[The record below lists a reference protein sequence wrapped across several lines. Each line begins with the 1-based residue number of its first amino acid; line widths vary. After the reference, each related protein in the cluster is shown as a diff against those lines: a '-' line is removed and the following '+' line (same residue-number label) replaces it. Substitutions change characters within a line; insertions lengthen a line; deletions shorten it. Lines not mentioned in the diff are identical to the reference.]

1 MKTPTHLNALR
12 AFEATA
18 RLGSFKA
25 AADEIGVTPEAV
37 GQLVRT
43 LESYLDIQL
52 FHRSRGGKRLTPT
65 KEALEV
71 LPSLSEAFR
80 SLGSI
85 TDKLKGL
92 SRSNVVTLSSSP
104 SVMAKWLLLLLPGF
118 LSENSELDVR
128 LDMTDRVLDLSSGE
142 ADIAIRYGQEVSSA
156 GLNVI
161 ELVSDEKL
169 FPVCCPRLLEEH
181 PEVAELDGLLQQT
194 LIRDATMTNPR
205 YPGWSEWFE
214 KAANV
219 NGSSEKVNREKVD
232 SKKVSNAKLDA
243 GHYLEVNASLAAIEM
258 AKMSQGVALA
268 REYLVRSEIANGSLV
283 NLYPGCAIST
293 SWNYYIV
300 TRKDSDE
307 NVERF
312 AHWLK
317 ENLSQHLLS

>member
-1 MKTPTHLNALR
+1 MKSPTHLNALR

-52 FHRSRGGKRLTPT
+52 FHRGRGGKRLTPT

-80 SLGSI
+80 SLVSI
-85 TDKLKGL
+85 TDTLKGL

-104 SVMAKWLLLLLPGF
+104 SVMAKWLLQLLPSF
-118 LSENSELDVR
+118 LSENPELDVR
-128 LDMTDRVLDLSSGE
+128 LDMTDRVLDVSAGE

-156 GLNVI
+156 GLDVI
-161 ELVSDEKL
+161 ELVRDEKL

-181 PEVAELDGLLQQT
+181 PEVTGLDGLLRQT
-194 LIRDATMTNPR
+194 LIRDATMKNPR

-214 KAANV
+214 KAANT
-219 NGSSEKVNREKVD
+219 NGNGEKVNR
-232 SKKVSNAKLDA
+232 KKVSNARLEA

-283 NLYPGCAIST
+283 NLYPDCAIST

-300 TRKDSDE
+300 TRKDSGE

-312 AHWLK
+312 ARWLK
-317 ENLSQHLLS
+317 ENLSQHL